1 MEAADL
7 PRSPRR
13 PGPGTIGV
21 PGRRLASK
29 VGLAPGTAVFIGE
42 RKRQSIRIDLLEFDA
57 AVVHEAHD
65 VSVDDCAVHRG
76 TATVSWIQV
85 NGIHDIALIEALASR
100 FGLHPMTIE
109 DIVNTS
115 QRPKCEELPD
125 YCFVALKMLAY
136 SRASRSIGA
145 EHVSLILG
153 PNYVISFLEDEGDV
167 FDSVRLRIRKGLGR
181 VRSMGADYLAF
192 CLMDAVV
199 DHYFLAVEQIGD
211 EIELFDE
218 RILIAPRHGDIQEIH
233 HYKSDLIKLRKA
245 VWPLRDVVAA
255 ISKSESSL
263 LRPDIIIFWR
273 DLYDHTIQVID
284 MVETS
289 RDVLA
294 SLHDTYLSGLSN
306 RMNEVMKVLTII
318 STIFIPLTFIVGVY
332 GMNFKNMPELEW
344 QPGYFVVWV
353 VMVAIAI
360 GLFAYFRRRHWI

>member
-1 MEAADL
+1 MHVSDL
-7 PRSPRR
+7 PPSPRR
-13 PGPGTIGV
+13 PGSGSARV
-21 PGRRLASK
+21 PSRRIASK
-29 VGLAPGTAVFIGE
+29 LGLAPGTAVFIGE
-42 RKRQSIRIDLLEFDA
+42 RKRQSIRIDLLDFDA

-65 VSVDDCAVHRG
+65 VSVDDCAGHRDI
-76 TATVSWIQV
+76 ATVTWIQV
-85 NGIHDIALIEALASR
+85 NGIHDIALIEALAGR

-109 DIVNTS
+109 DIVNTT
-115 QRPKCEELPD
+115 QRPKCEEFPD

-136 SRASRSIGA
+136 SRTSRSVVA

-153 PNYVISFLEDEGDV
+153 PTYVISFLEDEGDV
-167 FDSVRLRIRKGLGR
+167 FDSVRNRIRKALGR
-181 VRSMGADYLAF
+181 VRTLGADYLAF

-218 RILIAPRHGDIQEIH
+218 RILMGPRPGDIQEIH

-245 VWPLRDVVAA
+245 VWPLREVVAA
-255 ISKSESSL
+255 ISKSESRL
-263 LRPDIIIFWR
+263 LRPEITVFWR
-273 DLYDHTIQVID
+273 DLYDHIVQVID

-289 RDVLA
+289 RDILA

-332 GMNFKNMPELEW
+332 GMNFKHMPELDW
-344 QPGYFVVWV
+344 LPGYYVVWA
-353 VMVAIAI
+353 VMVVIAI
-360 GLFAYFRRRHWI
+360 GLFTYFRRRHWI